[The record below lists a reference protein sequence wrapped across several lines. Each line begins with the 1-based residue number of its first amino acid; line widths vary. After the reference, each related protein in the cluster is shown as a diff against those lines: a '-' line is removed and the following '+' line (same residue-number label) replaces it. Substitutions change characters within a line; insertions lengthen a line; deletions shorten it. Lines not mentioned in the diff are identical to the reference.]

1 MNHHSTIFMKNIFFL
16 LLPLII
22 LGTACNNKSLIRP
35 GEPINISY
43 DKAMSLYEKGK
54 YSDAAEAFETV
65 TRLGRGTNYAQ
76 NAQFYLAESY
86 FKDER
91 FLLAAAEYERFISY
105 FPRDERREEVDYKR
119 ALSFYEQSPR
129 YRLDQSPTGKAIEL
143 FQLFI
148 NNYPNSEL
156 VTEAA
161 SKIDDLRNKLAL
173 KYLKAAEFYA
183 RIDMFK
189 AAIIYYD
196 LTIDQFPESKW
207 SEEALVQQIKTYNRY
222 ASLSVDIK
230 KAERYLNA
238 LSAYEKFI
246 QLFPSS
252 ELRGEAEKFRDEAEL
267 GLKDVPSSSDENLS
281 STNK

>member
-1 MNHHSTIFMKNIFFL
+1 MKNIFFL

-22 LGTACNNKSLIRP
+22 IGTACNNKSLIRP
-35 GEPINISY
+35 GEAINVSY
-43 DKAMSLYEKGK
+43 DKAMNLYEKGK
-54 YSDAAEAFETV
+54 YNDAAQAFETV

-91 FLLAAAEYERFISY
+91 FLLAASEYERFISY
-105 FPRDERREEVDYKR
+105 YPRDERREEVDYKR
-119 ALSFYEQSPR
+119 ALSFFEQSPR
-129 YRLDQSPTGKAIEL
+129 YRLDQRPTGRAIEL

-148 NNYPNSEL
+148 NNYPSSDR

-173 KYLKAAEFYA
+173 KYLKSAEFYA

-207 SEEALVQQIKTYNRY
+207 AEEALVKQIKTYNRY
-222 ASLSVDIK
+222 ASLSVDSK

-238 LSAYEKFI
+238 ISSYEKFI

-252 ELRGEAEKFRDEAEL
+252 ELRGDAEKFRDEAEI
-267 GLKDVPSSSDENLS
+267 GLKDSPSVSEENIS
-281 STNK
+281 STS

>member
-1 MNHHSTIFMKNIFFL
+1 MNYHSTIYMKNIFFL

-22 LGTACNNKSLIRP
+22 IGTACNNKSLIRP
-35 GEPINISY
+35 GEAINVSY
-43 DKAMSLYEKGK
+43 DKAMNLYEKGK
-54 YSDAAEAFETV
+54 YNDAAQAFETV

-91 FLLAAAEYERFISY
+91 FLLAASEYERFISY
-105 FPRDERREEVDYKR
+105 YPRDERREEVDYKR
-119 ALSFYEQSPR
+119 ALSFFEQSPR
-129 YRLDQSPTGKAIEL
+129 YRLDQRPTGRAIEL

-148 NNYPNSEL
+148 NNYPSSDR

-173 KYLKAAEFYA
+173 KYLKSAEFYA

-207 SEEALVQQIKTYNRY
+207 AEEALVKQIKTYNRY
-222 ASLSVDIK
+222 ASLSVDSK

-238 LSAYEKFI
+238 ISSYEKFI

-252 ELRGEAEKFRDEAEL
+252 ELRGDAEKFRDEAEI
-267 GLKDVPSSSDENLS
+267 GLKDSPSVSEENIS
-281 STNK
+281 STS